1 MRVDVV
7 LVLLVVGGWRN
18 EDRGHAARLG
28 RARERHSLL
37 CYVSMRVC
45 VYACVCACKQGVA
58 WAYTDASCRVGNGGG
73 MMIGR
78 EASKV
83 SASPTPQSVSAA
95 LGARHG
101 HRAGE

>member
-78 EASKV
+78 SPLPQHHRV
-83 SASPTPQSVSAA
+83 SLPRSVQ
-95 LGARHG
+95 GMFTG
-101 HRAGE
+101 